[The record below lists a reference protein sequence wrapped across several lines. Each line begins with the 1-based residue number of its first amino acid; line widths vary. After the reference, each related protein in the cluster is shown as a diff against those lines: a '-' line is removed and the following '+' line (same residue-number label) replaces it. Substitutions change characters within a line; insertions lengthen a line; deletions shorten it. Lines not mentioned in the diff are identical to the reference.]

1 MIKICY
7 NRGVTYGIPHIGKA
21 LRDERLRKGMTQRQL
36 AERAGVTQ
44 PVVSLAERGADMR
57 VSTLQQLAA
66 ALDLVPVLVP
76 RRAVHMVHSVIASMP
91 E

>member
-1 MIKICY
+1 M
-7 NRGVTYGIPHIGKA
+7 GEAV
-21 LRDERLRKGMTQRQL
+21 RDERLRKGMTQRQL

-66 ALDLVPVLVP
+66 ALDLVPLLVP
-76 RRAVHMVHSVIASMP
+76 RRAVPMVRNVIASMP